1 MTDPALDPEIAAAAA
16 RDLARYGARA
26 SLDVGNLPEMRADFL
41 RRRLERGRAGGPT
54 MRETVERDVD
64 LPGRRLRLRIHVPEA
79 APARGPALVY
89 FHGGGWVWGS
99 IDTHDRIMR
108 ELAHRSGQRVVGLDY
123 RKAPEHAFPGPF
135 EDCVASVGWLREH
148 GAELGLDAGT
158 LAFGGDSAGANLALA
173 TGLAEAAAGRVPRSL
188 LLFYGT
194 FDDDLDTVSYRADF
208 GDGRFGLSRRDM
220 GLFLDWY
227 LGEGHRRGAIDPR
240 AKPLHGRLEL
250 VQRAF
255 LLGCGLDPLRD
266 DTRRLAAAL
275 AERGVAFEFTELAA
289 ANHGF
294 LALLED
300 VAIARH
306 ALARAAAHLASAFLN
321 RT

>member
-1 MTDPALDPEIAAAAA
+1 MTGLVLDPEIAAAAA
-16 RDLARYGARA
+16 RDVARYGARA
-26 SLDVGNLPEMRADFL
+26 SLSAGNLAEMRVDFL
-41 RRRLERGRAGGPT
+41 RRRLERGRAGGPH
-54 MRETVERDVD
+54 MRTTHEREAD
-64 LPGRRLRLRIHVPEA
+64 LPGRRLRIRIHVPEA
-79 APARGPALVY
+79 ASAHGPALVY

-108 ELAHRSGQRVVGLDY
+108 ELAHRSGLRVVGVDY
-123 RKAPEHAFPGPF
+123 RKAPEHPFPAPF
-135 EDCVASVGWLREH
+135 DDCVASISWLRDQ
-148 GAELGLDAGT
+148 ADALGIDGGR

-173 TGLAEAAAGRVPRSL
+173 AGIAEAEAGRVPLGL

-194 FDDDLDTVSYRADF
+194 FDDDLATESYGAEF

-227 LGEGHRRGAIDPR
+227 LGERDRGSAIDGR
-240 AKPLHGRLEL
+240 ARPLHGRLEL
-250 VQRAF
+250 LGHTF

-275 AERGVAFEFTELAA
+275 AGHGVSFEFTELAT

-294 LALLED
+294 LALAED
-300 VAIARH
+300 VALARH
-306 ALARAAAHLASAFLN
+306 ALARAAAYLARAAMKHA
-321 RT
+321 

>member
-1 MTDPALDPEIAAAAA
+1 MTDPLLDPEIAAAAA

-26 SLDVGNLPEMRADFL
+26 ALSAENLSEMRVDFL
-41 RRRLERGRAGGPT
+41 RRRLERGRAGGPP
-54 MRETVERDVD
+54 MRVTHDREAD
-64 LPGRRLRLRIHVPEA
+64 LPGRRLRVRVHVPEA

-108 ELAHRSGQRVVGLDY
+108 ELAHRSGQRVVGVDY
-123 RKAPEHAFPGPF
+123 RKAPEHPFPGPF
-135 EDCVASVGWLREH
+135 EDCVASVAWLREQSDAF
-148 GAELGLDAGT
+148 GIDAENLV
-158 LAFGGDSAGANLALA
+158 FGGDSAGANLALA
-173 TGLAEAAAGRVPRSL
+173 TGLAEAEAGRVPRSL

-194 FDDDLDTVSYRADF
+194 FDDDLGTESYRASF

-227 LGEGHRRGAIDPR
+227 LGERHRGTAIDAR
-240 AKPLHGRLEL
+240 ARPLHGRLDL
-250 VQRAF
+250 LGRAF

-275 AERGVAFEFTELAA
+275 ADRGVSFEFTELAA

-294 LALLED
+294 LALVED
-300 VAIARH
+300 VGLARQ
-306 ALARAAAHLASAFLN
+306 ALARAAAHLANAVLKGA
-321 RT
+321 

>member
-1 MTDPALDPEIAAAAA
+1 MTVPVLDPEIAAAAA

-26 SLDVGNLPEMRADFL
+26 SLEAGNLPEMRADFL
-41 RRRLERGRAGGPT
+41 RRRLERGRTGGPA
-54 MRETVERDVD
+54 MRETLDREVD

-79 APARGPALVY
+79 APARGPALIY

-123 RKAPEHAFPGPF
+123 RKAPEHPFPGPF
-135 EDCVASVGWLREH
+135 EDCVASVAWLREH
-148 GAELGLDAGT
+148 GGGLGIDAGA

-173 TGLAEAAAGRVPRSL
+173 TGLEEAAAGRVPRTL
-188 LLFYGT
+188 LLFYGA

-220 GLFLDWY
+220 GLFFGWY
-227 LGEGHRRGAIDPR
+227 LGEGHRGGAIDSR
-240 AKPLHGRLEL
+240 ARPLHGRLESL
-250 VQRAF
+250 EHAF
-255 LLGCGLDPLRD
+255 LIGCGLDPLRD

-275 AERGVAFEFTELAA
+275 AEHGVAFEFAELAA

-294 LALLED
+294 LALAED
-300 VAIARH
+300 VAIARQ
-306 ALARAAAHLASAFLN
+306 ALARAAAHLASAVLN
-321 RT
+321 RA